1 MEISTNTLRKLLYV
15 MGEKSS
21 VKYLMAQKIRYTKH
35 KGVLVIDTVFDTF
48 YVVPEQLEKRT
59 LGYIINQAL
68 VPIWIFGKKIQLFKV
83 PFTFEGEF
91 SYLYMPMKIKGVN
104 KTTEFE
110 IVISTQM
117 LKTAKE
123 K

>member
-1 MEISTNTLRKLLYV
+1 